1 MNMKHW
7 RRLHINGWTAAVSLR
22 QDGLYYHR
30 THESHIIPADFKEA
44 KTELATAQTFADDRF
59 RVTRANVPVGRSGR
73 VRPPSNR
80 NSSLMFVRL
89 RRMARGVRPWPASS

>member
-1 MNMKHW
+1 MNRKYW

-44 KTELATAQTFADDRF
+44 KTELATAQTFADDR
-59 RVTRANVPVGRSGR
+59 VPRHTCACPDWEER
-73 VRPPSNR
+73 
-80 NSSLMFVRL
+80 
-89 RRMARGVRPWPASS
+89 